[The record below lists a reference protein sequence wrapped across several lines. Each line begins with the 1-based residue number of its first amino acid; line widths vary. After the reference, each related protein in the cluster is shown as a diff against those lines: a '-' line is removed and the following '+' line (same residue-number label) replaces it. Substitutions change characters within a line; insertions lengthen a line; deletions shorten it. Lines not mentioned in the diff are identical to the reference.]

1 MKELLE
7 RNTQIINELN
17 SRIDATF
24 ETRSRSEAD
33 WAQWQRACDEFH
45 SRYDALAFPG
55 GEQNAYER
63 LKAGDIATAEKA
75 IQFLELHPYFFRSQY
90 ISTQLVR
97 LLKKLKLP
105 AELQSRFD
113 AILAATRE
121 RRARRQS
128 RRTRDI

>member
-1 MKELLE
+1 MLSHFRAGNRTRTSDSGLE
-7 RNTQIINELN
+7 TLPQ
-17 SRIDATF
+17 
-24 ETRSRSEAD
+24 
-33 WAQWQRACDEFH
+33 Q
-45 SRYDALAFPG
+45 
-55 GEQNAYER
+55 
-63 LKAGDIATAEKA
+63 KA